1 MSSLV
6 IVGAQWGDEGK
17 GKITDFLAER
27 SDVVIRSQGGNNAG
41 HTVVVEDNEYKLH
54 LVPSGILYPEKICI
68 IGNGVVLNPKAFL
81 EEVNS
86 LHEKGVATDNLF
98 ISDRAHI
105 IMPYH
110 VTLDILSEESKEED
124 KQIGTTKKGIGP
136 AYMDKTQRSGIRV
149 CDLMD
154 REVFRRKLAHNLEE
168 KNIILER
175 VYGVEPLDFDQIY
188 EEYLGYADQLRGYVR
203 DTSRMAYDYINRG
216 HKVLFEGAQGTLL
229 DVDLGT
235 YPYVTSSHPTS
246 GGVTTGTWS
255 WTTAIDKVMGV
266 VKAYTTR

>member
-1 MSSLV
+1 M
-6 IVGAQWGDEGK
+6 
-17 GKITDFLAER
+17 
-27 SDVVIRSQGGNNAG
+27 
-41 HTVVVEDNEYKLH
+41 
-54 LVPSGILYPEKICI
+54 
-68 IGNGVVLNPKAFL
+68 
-81 EEVNS
+81 
-86 LHEKGVATDNLF
+86 ATDNLF

-203 DTSRMAYDYINRG
+203 DTSRMAYDYIMEANSLG
-216 HKVLFEGAQGTLL
+216 CPEPFWMLIL
-229 DVDLGT
+229 DL
-235 YPYVTSSHPTS
+235 PLATSSHPTS
-246 GGVTTGTWS
+246 GGVTTGTGLGP
-255 WTTAIDKVMGV
+255 TAIDKVMGV
-266 VKAYTTR
+266 VKAYTTRVGKGPFPPSSDQVEQWIREKGHNLVPPPGVPGMWVV